1 MSHDRPYEPHL
12 RSLIAAI
19 DSEARQ
25 AMSPVFAA
33 LDLLNQPLPP
43 DNAIDLLDRALV
55 STERL
60 RERLTLLRSQIA
72 AQNGAGGAEGGSL
85 LRHRHVLLAEDSKT
99 SQLVLSMLLRAGG
112 ADVCIV
118 ADGRAALQEMQQN
131 GGSFDAV
138 LMDLH
143 MPVMDGIEA
152 TRAIRALPAPSGA
165 IPIIGITAEE
175 QPERLEAFRAAG
187 MQDVLTK
194 PVDMEALYR
203 TLSKVL
209 HPTA

>member
-1 MSHDRPYEPHL
+1 MNQERPYEPQL

-33 LDLLNQPLPP
+33 LDLLGQPLPP
-43 DNAIDLLDRALV
+43 DNAVELLDRALI

-60 RERLTLLRSQIA
+60 RERLALLRSRISDGDKA
-72 AQNGAGGAEGGSL
+72 PSL

-112 ADVCIV
+112 ADVRIV
-118 ADGRAALQEMQQN
+118 ADGRAALQEMQEN
-131 GGSFDAV
+131 GSYFDAV

-152 TRAIRALPAPSGA
+152 TRAIRALPAPAST

-175 QPERLEAFRAAG
+175 RPETLTAFRAAG

-194 PVDMEALYR
+194 PVDLEALYR
-203 TLSKVL
+203 MLTKVL